1 MKFLTGAVISA
12 VLLAAAPAYAD
23 RGDGYGH
30 GRGHDRHHWK
40 HAHKYK
46 HHGYK
51 HHGYYHHP
59 PHRVVRREVH
69 HYYQSYR
76 PAPVYYAPSA
86 PVGISVVLPSIF
98 IPFD

>member
-12 VLLAAAPAYAD
+12 VLLAASPAYAD
-23 RGDGYGH
+23 RGGGH
-30 GRGHDRHHWK
+30 DRGHDRHHWK
-40 HAHKYK
+40 QSHKYQ
-46 HHGYK
+46 HHGHYR
-51 HHGYYHHP
+51 HQR
-59 PHRVVRREVH
+59 HRVVRREVH

-76 PAPVYYAPSA
+76 PAPVYYAPAS

>member
-12 VLLAAAPAYAD
+12 VLLAASPAYAD

-30 GRGHDRHHWK
+30 GRGHDHKHWK
-40 HAHKYK
+40 HAHKYDRGYHRGHYRHPR
-46 HHGYK
+46 HH
-51 HHGYYHHP
+51 
-59 PHRVVRREVH
+59 VVRREVH
-69 HYYQSYR
+69 HYYR
-76 PAPVYYAPSA
+76 PAPVYYAPSS